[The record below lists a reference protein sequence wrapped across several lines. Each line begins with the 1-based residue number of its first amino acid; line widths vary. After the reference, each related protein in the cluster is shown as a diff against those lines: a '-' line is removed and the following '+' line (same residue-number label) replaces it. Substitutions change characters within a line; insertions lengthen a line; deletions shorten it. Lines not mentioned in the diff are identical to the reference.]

1 MRRQYEGVSA
11 SVIQRRDILFKAPTG
26 LVICAV
32 LLLGACQ
39 TSSEEQDAGRVLSS
53 AEQTAATESTASG
66 GGDPIALFGPDEA
79 NGSDSHGVRG
89 LKEAEYYEGSGKLAQ
104 VSQLGGTGAG
114 VSDEGMISLNFVDAT
129 IPEITD
135 AVLGDILGLN
145 YVIDPE
151 VTGLV
156 TLRTAEPLPR
166 DAVLPTLENV
176 LRINGVVM
184 VRSGEVYSILPA
196 SKAPLSRSGT
206 IADAAPGSIKG
217 HGIHA
222 YPMRYASAAS
232 VRDLLQPFLG
242 PDQEIVI
249 DEARNLL
256 IFSGTTQEVRNLAE
270 MAAVFDVDWMEGMSF
285 ALLPVSKAD
294 AQTIVAELEVLFGQT
309 PGTAGQGAITFLPI
323 ERLNAV
329 LAISPQPNYL
339 RRAEQWVQRL
349 DRRDQGAGRQ
359 VYVYYVKNGL
369 ATELAE
375 VLTRVFESTAST
387 ADSNFLAPGARA
399 ATLRPPPQLA
409 EAPNDATDADAV
421 PPAGAEPGVQPPVVA
436 GRGVSVGAVVQETGG
451 ISVIADERTNSLVF
465 LASAAEFE
473 MIEAALERLDITP
486 LQVLIEATIAEVQL
500 NDKLEY
506 GLQWFFG
513 NNDVAGTF
521 STTDSGAVL
530 PSFPGFNFIVDTSNV
545 RAVLNAL
552 TEITDVRIISA
563 PQVMVLDNQSARLQ
577 VGDEVPVAT
586 QAAVSVTDP
595 DAPIVNSIEQRD
607 SGVILEVTP
616 RINASGLVTL
626 DVTQEIS
633 IVEETTTSSIN
644 SPTFRQRKIDT
655 TVAVNSGNTV
665 ALGGLIQEITE
676 DRTSGIP
683 LLSEIPVL
691 GNLFKTEAEST
702 VRTELLVL
710 ITPKVVRNS
719 MEAKEV
725 TEELKRRLSTVLPL
739 QKEIL

>member
-1 MRRQYEGVSA
+1 MSAFFAARRRFEQSAMRS
-11 SVIQRRDILFKAPTG
+11 SVIRCCLKKGLAAASIIFFLASCESTSTDEDAVRAPATG
-26 LVICAV
+26 
-32 LLLGACQ
+32 
-39 TSSEEQDAGRVLSS
+39 
-53 AEQTAATESTASG
+53 EQTAAVESTSVSANAPVPSY
-66 GGDPIALFGPDEA
+66 EA
-79 NGSDSHGVRG
+79 TELTEEGSEPVRG
-89 LKEAEYYEGSGKLAQ
+89 LKEPEFYHGSGRLAQ
-104 VSQLGGTGAG
+104 MAQPEGAG
-114 VSDEGMISLNFVDAT
+114 DGLSDEGLISLNFVDAT

-151 VTGLV
+151 VSGLV
-156 TLRTAEPLPR
+156 TLRTAAPLPR
-166 DAVLPTLENV
+166 DSVLPTLENV
-176 LRINGVVM
+176 LRINGVVL
-184 VRSGEVYSILPA
+184 VRSGEVYSVLPA
-196 SKAPLSRSGT
+196 SKAPLSHNST
-206 IADAAPGSIKG
+206 IAESQSGRIRG
-217 HGIHA
+217 HGVHA
-222 YPMRYASAAS
+222 YPMRYASASS

-242 PDQEIVI
+242 PDQAIVV

-256 IFSGTTQEVRNLAE
+256 IFSGTTQEIRNLAE

-285 ALLPVSKAD
+285 ALLPVERAD
-294 AQTIVAELEVLFGQT
+294 AATVISELEVVFGQIPGT
-309 PGTAGQGAITFLPI
+309 PGQGVVTFLPI
-323 ERLNAV
+323 ERLNAI
-329 LAISPQPNYL
+329 LAISPQPGYL

-369 ATELAE
+369 ATELAD
-375 VLTRVFESTAST
+375 VLTRVFESA
-387 ADSNFLAPGARA
+387 AAGRGDFLAPGAEAVTLTQAPQIAEVPNTA
-399 ATLRPPPQLA
+399 AGEGGAVADVEQLPPL
-409 EAPNDATDADAV
+409 
-421 PPAGAEPGVQPPVVA
+421 PAGQ
-436 GRGVSVGAVVQETGG
+436 GVSVGSVAPDGSNIG
-451 ISVIADERTNSLVF
+451 VIADERTNSLVF

-473 MIEAALERLDITP
+473 MIEAALQRLDITP

-500 NDKLEY
+500 NDTLQY

-513 NNDVAGTF
+513 DGDVAGTF
-521 STTDSGAVL
+521 STSDGGAVL
-530 PSFPGFNFIVDTSNV
+530 PSFPGFNFIIDTSNV

-626 DVTQEIS
+626 DVIQEIS

-644 SPTFRQRKIDT
+644 SPTFRQRRIDT

-691 GNLFKTEAEST
+691 GNLFKTTAEST

-710 ITPKVVRNS
+710 ITPQVVRNS
-719 MEAKEV
+719 IDAKEV
-725 TEELKRRLSTVLPL
+725 TEELKRRLSTVIPL
-739 QKEIL
+739 HKEIL